1 MTVVTA
7 IRSCH
12 STSPHY
18 QEATWNLVQGHFSRA
33 GSCQTITFLPRSSQT
48 LGKDFCIHTTV
59 LICNT
64 TSVMLYILD
73 GEVPPLSVLILS
85 QLSSNSPAVLWDRGY
100 QRILSGRISQ
110 FYDPSL
116 ELKRQLE
123 TDWYFHGHN

>member
-18 QEATWNLVQGHFSRA
+18 QEATWNFVQGHFSRA
-33 GSCQTITFLPRSSQT
+33 GSCQTITFLPRSTQT

-64 TSVMLYILD
+64 TSVILYILD
-73 GEVPPLSVLILS
+73 GEVPLLSVLILS

-116 ELKRQLE
+116 QLKRQLE